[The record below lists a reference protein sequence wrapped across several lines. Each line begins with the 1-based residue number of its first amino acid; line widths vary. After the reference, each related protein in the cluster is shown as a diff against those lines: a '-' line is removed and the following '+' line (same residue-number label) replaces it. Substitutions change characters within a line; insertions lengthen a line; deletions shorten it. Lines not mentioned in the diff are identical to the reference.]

1 MTLDAPEI
9 QVRPV
14 EPPRPVKYLGPLVV
28 GVIATGVLGW
38 VGPVGPLWGALVAL
52 VTFGIFVWIDLTRDW
67 LDAAILVGGGIIGL
81 SFFDWVLAGRSGP
94 VDFKLSLLAAIG
106 WLIYGAATGLVV
118 YRNRPG
124 FRPTVILFQ
133 ALAWAGGATLALF
146 TATTMGVL
154 APLNARQISA
164 GEIQSLT
171 IGLFVFTGMAACA
184 VGLGANISFATSLVT
199 LFAVGFVVVLTV
211 LAYNEIDFSTSAI
224 ATQLTRIGEI
234 TDDFWPP
241 VWKWPKSLGQP
252 ATFNIVEP
260 FIETLQI
267 AIIGATIGNLL
278 AVPLAFWA
286 SRMTAPSETAYRFA
300 KAFLNVVRTIPDLVW
315 GVLFATAVGFG
326 NPFAG
331 ALAMI
336 MFSLAIQAKLLSE
349 TVDAIDIGPL
359 EAGRAAGARHT
370 QVIQYAAFPQV
381 RPNYVAYSLYIFE
394 LNIRASVVI
403 GFVGA
408 GGIGRL
414 LNERRNFFQWDQVMA
429 IVIVI
434 FVAVLL
440 IEWLSI
446 WARRQLV

>member
-1 MTLDAPEI
+1 MFSQPASSAGWGPSD
-9 QVRPV
+9 RCG
-14 EPPRPVKYLGPLVV
+14 EPLSAV
-28 GVIATGVLGW
+28 
-38 VGPVGPLWGALVAL
+38 
-52 VTFGIFVWIDLTRDW
+52 VTFGIFVWIDLTRHW
-67 LDAAILVGGGIIGL
+67 LDAAILVAGGIIGL

-94 VDFKLSLLAAIG
+94 VDFKLSLLAAVG
-106 WLIYGAATGLVV
+106 WLIYGAATGVVV

-124 FRPTVILFQ
+124 YRPTVIGFQ

-184 VGLGANISFATSLVT
+184 VGLGANISFATGLVS

-234 TDDFWPP
+234 ADDFWPP

-252 ATFNIVEP
+252 ETFNIVEP

-286 SRMTAPSETAYRFA
+286 SRMTAPSETR
-300 KAFLNVVRTIPDLVW
+300 VSVRKGLPQRGPHHPRPGLGRLVRHR
-315 GVLFATAVGFG
+315 GGFRQ
-326 NPFAG
+326 P
-331 ALAMI
+331 
-336 MFSLAIQAKLLSE
+336 
-349 TVDAIDIGPL
+349 VR
-359 EAGRAAGARHT
+359 GRACHDHVLARDSGK
-370 QVIQYAAFPQV
+370 AAV
-381 RPNYVAYSLYIFE
+381 RD
-394 LNIRASVVI
+394 
-403 GFVGA
+403 
-408 GGIGRL
+408 GR
-414 LNERRNFFQWDQVMA
+414 RH
-429 IVIVI
+429 
-434 FVAVLL
+434 
-440 IEWLSI
+440 
-446 WARRQLV
+446 